1 MRSSKSIQKLIPEI
15 LVLILGLIY
24 VSPIFFLF
32 MNTFKT
38 QGEMFE
44 SFLALPQG
52 LRFENYIKAWNNMK
66 YPRAFM
72 NTVIVTTGTVL
83 LILALSS
90 MASWRIAR
98 SKSKLATGILFYFV
112 LSMML
117 PFQTIMIPLMQI
129 VAGIG
134 LTASLG
140 GYILV
145 ATALICPF
153 TIYLYRGFYGQIP
166 IEIEEAA
173 KIDGANPFQT
183 FFIVVFPLL
192 KPITIT
198 ALIINVM
205 NVWNDFLLA
214 LLMLQRRD
222 KMTLT
227 ISVMQYTGQYNLQ
240 WNLTL
245 ATLAIVILPVIILY
259 LCLQNSIQ
267 SGLVAGSVKG

>member
-1 MRSSKSIQKLIPEI
+1 MRVSKSIQKLIPEI

-24 VSPIFFLF
+24 VSPILFLF

-38 QGEMFE
+38 QAEMFE

-66 YPRAFM
+66 YPQAFM
-72 NTVIVTTGTVL
+72 NTVIVTAGTVL
-83 LILALSS
+83 LILTLSS

-98 SKSKLATGILFYFV
+98 SKSKFTTGILFYFV

-140 GYILV
+140 GYILA

-153 TIYLYRGFYGQIP
+153 TIYLYRGF
-166 IEIEEAA
+166 
-173 KIDGANPFQT
+173 
-183 FFIVVFPLL
+183 
-192 KPITIT
+192 
-198 ALIINVM
+198 
-205 NVWNDFLLA
+205 
-214 LLMLQRRD
+214 
-222 KMTLT
+222 
-227 ISVMQYTGQYNLQ
+227 
-240 WNLTL
+240 
-245 ATLAIVILPVIILY
+245 
-259 LCLQNSIQ
+259 
-267 SGLVAGSVKG
+267 